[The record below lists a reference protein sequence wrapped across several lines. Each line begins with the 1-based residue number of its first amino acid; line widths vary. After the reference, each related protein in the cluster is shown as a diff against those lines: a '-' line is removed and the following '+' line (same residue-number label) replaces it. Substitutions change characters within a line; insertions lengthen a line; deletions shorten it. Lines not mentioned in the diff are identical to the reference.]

1 MRFAELRQARIPG
14 DPGSQNPNIFPAFA
28 ALFRPKMGIMLYIT
42 VDKLWILWIS
52 GFTVPL
58 FLWITFCIP
67 MWNLQ

>member
-1 MRFAELRQARIPG
+1 
-14 DPGSQNPNIFPAFA
+14 
-28 ALFRPKMGIMLYIT
+28 MGIMLCIT